1 MKHELTIHS
10 MIIHSDWLSTDY
22 PLIIHWL
29 STLNDYPLIIHSDYT
44 RVDISTPY
52 GWDGGS
58 AQAPLQH
65 FSIRG

>member
-1 MKHELTIHS
+1 MKHEL
-10 MIIHSDWLSTDY
+10 IIQG
-22 PLIIHWL
+22 
-29 STLNDYPLIIHSDYT
+29 
-44 RVDISTPY
+44 VISTPY